1 MGLSLARLLAAR
13 LAQAGLV
20 ALVVATLCFA
30 ALQALPGDLA
40 LRVAAARFGE
50 DRVSAAMV
58 EALRA
63 EAGLDRPVLLQYGAW
78 LADLARGRFGRSLV
92 TGQPVLAEV
101 APRLGL
107 TLRVG
112 ALGLLAALLLALPA
126 GLAAGRRPG
135 GWLDRGVAAL
145 AALLASAPS
154 FALGGVLVVLLSV
167 RLRWLPVAGD
177 ATPWHLVLPV
187 VTLAAAL
194 APGLAR
200 VARHGMAEAHGAYA
214 TQFARMRGV
223 APWRIGLRVV
233 ARPALVPVVAYLP
246 VLAMQ
251 VTEGFIAI
259 EMLFNLDGI
268 GQLLIR
274 SLMARDLPVVAALG
288 LVFALLLGA
297 ATLLAELSL
306 RAMDP
311 RLRAGGAAA

>member
-112 ALGLLAALLLALPA
+112 ALAVLAALLRALPA
-126 GLAAGRRPG
+126 ALAAGRGPG
-135 GWLDRGVAAL
+135 GWLDRGVAGL
-145 AALLASAPS
+145 AALLGP
-154 FALGGVLVVLLSV
+154 
-167 RLRWLPVAGD
+167 
-177 ATPWHLVLPV
+177 
-187 VTLAAAL
+187 
-194 APGLAR
+194 
-200 VARHGMAEAHGAYA
+200 
-214 TQFARMRGV
+214 
-223 APWRIGLRVV
+223 
-233 ARPALVPVVAYLP
+233 
-246 VLAMQ
+246 
-251 VTEGFIAI
+251 
-259 EMLFNLDGI
+259 
-268 GQLLIR
+268 
-274 SLMARDLPVVAALG
+274 
-288 LVFALLLGA
+288 
-297 ATLLAELSL
+297 
-306 RAMDP
+306 
-311 RLRAGGAAA
+311 

>member
-1 MGLSLARLLAAR
+1 M
-13 LAQAGLV
+13 
-20 ALVVATLCFA
+20 
-30 ALQALPGDLA
+30 
-40 LRVAAARFGE
+40 
-50 DRVSAAMV
+50 
-58 EALRA
+58 
-63 EAGLDRPVLLQYGAW
+63 
-78 LADLARGRFGRSLV
+78 
-92 TGQPVLAEV
+92 
-101 APRLGL
+101 
-107 TLRVG
+107 
-112 ALGLLAALLLALPA
+112 
-126 GLAAGRRPG
+126 
-135 GWLDRGVAAL
+135 AAL

-311 RLRAGGAAA
+311 RLRAGCGGMSHRHGAAHRRFPGSAPPWRRCWRPPPWPAPPCSRPTRWSRTSWPPACRPAGSGCWAPTRSAAACWRAPWRRRGSRSAWRWRRASPRPCSARWWGCSPPAWEGCRAACCAA